1 MRSDDFFRG
10 ILVKRQV
17 LLEGHFLLASGR
29 HSRQYFEKFRIL
41 QYPDDAAEFCRAISG
56 HFSGRGVTAVAGP
69 TTGGI
74 IIAYQTAQ
82 LMGVRAIYAERTPEG
97 RGFLRGMAL
106 APEDKVLV
114 VDDVLT
120 TGGSARETVEAV
132 RRSGAELAGVAV
144 FIDRSHPSPDF
155 GAPFL
160 AVFREAV
167 VTYAP
172 DDCPL
177 CRQGLPLIKPGSS
190 PSKK

>member
-1 MRSDDFFRG
+1 MRSVEFFRE

-41 QYPDDAAEFCRAISG
+41 QHPDDSAEFCREIAE
-56 HFSGRGVTAVAGP
+56 HFSGIGVTVVAGP

-74 IIAYQTAQ
+74 IIAHQTAQ

-106 APEDKVLV
+106 SPQDRVLV

-120 TGGSARETVEAV
+120 TGGSVRETVEAV
-132 RRSGAELAGVAV
+132 RRSGAELAGTAV
-144 FIDRSHPSPDF
+144 FIDRSDSPPDF

-160 AVFREAV
+160 SVFREAV
-167 VTYAP
+167 VTYEP
-172 DDCPL
+172 GDCPL

-190 PSKK
+190 PSRK

>member
-1 MRSDDFFRG
+1 MRSAEFFRQ

-41 QYPDDAAEFCRAISG
+41 QHPDDSAEFCRDIAE
-56 HFSGRGVTAVAGP
+56 HFSGRGVTVVAGP

-74 IIAYQTAQ
+74 IIAHQTAQ
-82 LMGVRAIYAERTPEG
+82 LMGAKAIYAERTPEG
-97 RGFLRGMAL
+97 RGFLRGMFL
-106 APEDKVLV
+106 SPEDMVLV

-120 TGGSARETVEAV
+120 TGGSVRETVEAV
-132 RRSGAELAGVAV
+132 LRSGAKLAGVAV
-144 FIDRSHPSPDF
+144 FIDRSDSPPNF

-160 AVFREAV
+160 AVFHEAV
-167 VTYAP
+167 ATYEP
-172 DDCPL
+172 DECPL
-177 CRQGLPLIKPGSS
+177 CLQGLPLIKPGSS

>member
-1 MRSDDFFRG
+1 MRSVDYFRD

-41 QYPDDAAEFCRAISG
+41 QHPDDSAEFCRAIAE
-56 HFSGRGVTAVAGP
+56 HFFGQKITVVAGP

-82 LMGVRAIYAERTPEG
+82 LMGAKAIYAERTAKG

-106 APEDKVLV
+106 SPEDAVLV

-120 TGGSARETVEAV
+120 TGGSVKETVEAV
-132 RRSGAELAGVAV
+132 RRSGACLIGVGV
-144 FIDRSHPSPDF
+144 FIDRSSTPPDF
-155 GAPFL
+155 GVPFHP
-160 AVFREAV
+160 VFREAV
-167 VTYAP
+167 VTYSP

-177 CRQGLPLIKPGSS
+177 CRQGLPLTKPGTS
-190 PSKK
+190 PVKK

>member
-1 MRSDDFFRG
+1 MRSDDFYRE

-41 QYPDDAAEFCRAISG
+41 QHPDDSAEFCRAIAE
-56 HFSGRGVTAVAGP
+56 HFSGKGVTVVAGP

-74 IIAYQTAQ
+74 IIAHQTAQ
-82 LMGVRAIYAERTPEG
+82 LMGIKAIYAERTPEG

-106 APEDKVLV
+106 APEDVVLV

-120 TGGSARETVEAV
+120 TGGSVKETVEAV
-132 RRSGAELAGVAV
+132 HRTGAKLAGVAV
-144 FIDRSHPSPDF
+144 FIDRSQSTPDF
-155 GAPFL
+155 GVPFL

-177 CRQGLPLIKPGSS
+177 CLKGLPLIKPGSS
-190 PSKK
+190 PPRT